1 MEHDYEE
8 KYLELGRRIAFY
20 RQKRGLSQE
29 QLARR
34 VKCSPIYMQKI
45 EGELVATRTTMS
57 VIWSVKKLDF
67 LFAIANALQIDAAA
81 FFKPMTEKNFK
92 KYRRDH

>member
-8 KYLELGRRIAFY
+8 KYLGLGRRIAFY

-34 VKCSPIYMQKI
+34 VHCSPIYIQKI

-57 VIWSVKKLDF
+57 AIWSVKQLDF
-67 LFAIANALQIDAAA
+67 LFAIANELQIDAAA

>member
-8 KYLELGRRIAFY
+8 KYLELGKRIAFY

-34 VKCSPIYMQKI
+34 VHCSPIYIQKI

-57 VIWSVKKLDF
+57 VIWSVKKMDF

-81 FFKPMTEKNFK
+81 FFKPMTEENFK